1 MRIKSIRELK
11 KYVFSLAT
19 QQRTVLGIKPSE
31 VYIRLSLLILLS
43 ICFFGFLFLAFAQTD
58 EVVSASGQLSPVG
71 KERTIQ
77 MPQGGVVEQLHVKD
91 GDSVVKGQVLV
102 TLNGEVSGEVLK
114 ATKESIKAKR
124 SEISHKSKEFEKY
137 LQGNDLQQKFLRR
150 SIQVNSSILGKFRQ
164 LAKSG
169 AMAEVKVLE
178 QEINLEREKSSLAK
192 LLNERLEEQAKSD
205 QSIERLN
212 SELQE
217 LISRLAEIEY
227 RSKNTIITSQIDGF
241 VFDLKPKGTS
251 FVGQGTEPLMKIVP
265 NGKLHAL
272 VYVSSDKIGF
282 VRSGQISDISI
293 DSFPA
298 SDFGSLKGKVIQI
311 GSSSLPPDDQYPYFR
326 YPVVISLSAQQLM
339 PSKRIS
345 LPLKAGMSI
354 VANLKLRKVSYLQL
368 LLSDFKDKTDS
379 LKKI

>member
-77 MPQGGVVEQLHVKD
+77 MPQGGVVEKLHVKD

-150 SIQVNSSILGKFRQ
+150 SIQVNR
-164 LAKSG
+164 
-169 AMAEVKVLE
+169 
-178 QEINLEREKSSLAK
+178 
-192 LLNERLEEQAKSD
+192 
-205 QSIERLN
+205 
-212 SELQE
+212 
-217 LISRLAEIEY
+217 
-227 RSKNTIITSQIDGF
+227 
-241 VFDLKPKGTS
+241 VF
-251 FVGQGTEPLMKIVP
+251 
-265 NGKLHAL
+265 
-272 VYVSSDKIGF
+272 YVSSDN
-282 VRSGQISDISI
+282 
-293 DSFPA
+293 
-298 SDFGSLKGKVIQI
+298 SLKVVRCLK
-311 GSSSLPPDDQYPYFR
+311 SRFR
-326 YPVVISLSAQQLM
+326 ARNYS
-339 PSKRIS
+339 
-345 LPLKAGMSI
+345 
-354 VANLKLRKVSYLQL
+354 
-368 LLSDFKDKTDS
+368 
-379 LKKI
+379 